1 MNQIM
6 HTPATASIEAVIAS
20 KRGINE
26 MNESDNETDEFL
38 MGPSAGIVF
47 GRERSGLTNEEVALA
62 DSTICIPSYD
72 NYPVLNLAQA
82 VNIIG
87 YEMFKRQKELTE
99 DVKQGGTLSLRTTD
113 RLANRGE
120 LDMFLERLENNLDSR
135 GYQSVS
141 KNNNRDSDKD
151 NSDRLNQGDESK
163 ESAIEREGAA
173 VKRVGNEDSGVGYHK
188 ETKFRTI
195 QAIFRRVRIFEY

>member
-6 HTPATASIEAVIAS
+6 HTPATASIEAVTAS
-20 KRGINE
+20 KREINE
-26 MNESDNETDEFL
+26 TNESDSEIDEFL

-120 LDMFLERLENNLDSR
+120 LDMFLKRLENNLDSR

-141 KNNNRDSDKD
+141 KNNNRESDKD

-163 ESAIEREGAA
+163 ESTLEKRSSCKNCRE
-173 VKRVGNEDSGVGYHK
+173 
-188 ETKFRTI
+188 
-195 QAIFRRVRIFEY
+195 